1 MYVMHHID
9 FLLFL
14 LCVVVVL
21 FSEHADVTYSLL
33 LLNLG
38 GALSAGLL
46 LALALLQERLG
57 DQNVVVRR
65 HGTV

>member
-1 MYVMHHID
+1 MLCIISISSY
-9 FLLFL
+9 FL
-14 LCVVVVL
+14 LC
-21 FSEHADVTYSLL
+21 SEQSLTRQRVCTYSLL